1 MTSDEIT
8 KPMKFTPRAVQLL
21 ELAERGMSND
31 QIAKELGLAL
41 HTIKVHFVR
50 IFKRLDVHTRSAAVY
65 KWRSQFPAANPLV
78 ELRLAREANH
88 ENILALQELVRLQT
102 AAIELAMELELRRAG
117 RPPVKKS
124 SR

>member
-1 MTSDEIT
+1 MTTDDKT
-8 KPMKFTPRAVQLL
+8 KPIRFTPRAVQLL
-21 ELAERGMSND
+21 EFAERGMSND

-65 KWRSQFPAANPLV
+65 KWRSQYPIANSLV
-78 ELRLAREANH
+78 QLRLAREANH

-102 AAIELAMELELRRAG
+102 AAIELAMELELRRTG
-117 RPPVKKS
+117 RTSVKKS